1 MKNKMYKLLAK
12 VNFNTVFTV
21 ELFAGL
27 IMCISGP
34 VLGKMTRSPWF
45 IVMTYGG
52 LIMTM
57 HAALMMNEANG
68 LIDYYN
74 DKAKEIK

>member
-1 MKNKMYKLLAK
+1 MYKMLTK

-21 ELFAGL
+21 ELLAGL
-27 IMCISGP
+27 IMCITGP
-34 VLGKMTRSPWF
+34 VLGKMTGSPWF
-45 IVMTYGG
+45 IAMTYGG

-68 LIDYYN
+68 LNDYYSN
-74 DKAKEIK
+74 KVK